1 MLETLPIGQISSTY
15 LSQLDPRPVN
25 TGKVNLRG
33 LSGEDYL
40 FVKIT
45 LPLPV
50 PHQGK
55 FPLT

>member
-50 PHQGK
+50 PH
-55 FPLT
+55 